1 MFGFGDLKVRL
12 ELEGAY
18 WLSSDSGARLSVG
31 GEQCG
36 SFQVF
41 SSRRSCI
48 ARKIISLHP
57 NKRLASPFYLLQCVS
72 LRTAC
77 ERATRTAFASPFLN
91 SQS

>member
-18 WLSSDSGARLSVG
+18 WLDSHSGARLSVG
-31 GEQCG
+31 GERCG

-48 ARKIISLHP
+48 AGKFITLHP
-57 NKRLASPFYLLQCVS
+57 NNYWPSHSYLLQYLS
-72 LRTAC
+72 LRTAS
-77 ERATRTAFASPFLN
+77 E
-91 SQS
+91 